1 MTAEIDPLGTEA
13 TDTAA
18 EPARPT
24 GVVLLIWLFWFW
36 AGALLLLVVGLAV
49 GEGPVMVAGRAMD
62 RGEALRLVLPALVP
76 MGLAVVGAALALT
89 LRRSWARPAAL
100 FPFALA
106 VFGPALI
113 GIGTVSV
120 VDVVATVLALVP
132 ILAGLIWYMYFQ
144 PGPRAYFR
152 APAE

>member
-1 MTAEIDPLGTEA
+1 MTSEIDPQGTDVPDRP
-13 TDTAA
+13 T
-18 EPARPT
+18 EPDRPT
-24 GVVLLIWLFWFW
+24 GIVLLIWLFWFW

-49 GEGPVMVAGRAMD
+49 GEGPVLVAGRAMD

-76 MGLAVVGAALALT
+76 MGLAVIGAALALT

-113 GIGTVSV
+113 GIGATSV
-120 VDVVATVLALVP
+120 TDVVATVLALVP
-132 ILAGLIWYMYFQ
+132 ILAGLIWYLYFQ
-144 PGPRAYFR
+144 PGPRAYFQAR
-152 APAE
+152 PE

>member
-1 MTAEIDPLGTEA
+1 MTTEIDPPGTETPDA
-13 TDTAA
+13 SA

-36 AGALLLLVVGLAV
+36 AGALLLLVVALAV

-113 GIGTVSV
+113 GIGAVSM

-132 ILAGLIWYMYFQ
+132 ILAGLIWYLYFQ

-152 APAE
+152 ARAE

>member
-1 MTAEIDPLGTEA
+1 MTTEIDPPGTV
-13 TDTAA
+13 TSDTAT

-24 GVVLLIWLFWFW
+24 GVMLLIWLFWFW
-36 AGALLLLVVGLAV
+36 AGALLLLVVGLAA
-49 GEGPVMVAGRAMD
+49 GDGPVMVAGRAMD

-89 LRRSWARPAAL
+89 QRRSWARPAAL

-113 GIGTVSV
+113 GIGAVSV
-120 VDVVATVLALVP
+120 VDVVATVLALLP
-132 ILAGLIWYMYFQ
+132 ILAGLIWYLYFQ

-152 APAE
+152 GRNA